1 MTDHSLV
8 FTLLFSAVLVLGLL
22 TKFYLASR
30 QIRHV
35 ARHRDSVPAAFAATI
50 SLQAHQKAADY
61 TMAKARFGLLEM
73 AFGAAVLLGWTLLGG
88 LDALNQALLHSG
100 LAAYGSLAPQLALL
114 AAFGLI
120 SGLLDLPFTLYSTFK
135 IEERFGFNKMTFRL
149 WLLDLVKAT
158 LVGAVIGLP
167 IVALI
172 LWLMGSAGKGWWLWA
187 WGVWMGFNL
196 LVLVLYPT
204 VIAPLFN
211 KFKPLEDEALKA
223 RVTALM
229 QRCGFAAKGLF
240 VMDGS
245 KRSAHAN
252 AYFTGFGA
260 AKRVVFYDTLLK
272 QLNPGEV
279 DAVLAHELGHFKH
292 KHILKRIVAM
302 FAMSLAGFA
311 LLGWLSSQVWFYT
324 GLGVRPNMAPTLGA
338 IASALPPGGALAP
351 WGGPASL
358 ITVPN
363 DALALL
369 LFLLVVPLFSFF
381 VSPVFAQFSRKHEFE
396 ADAYAVAQTDG
407 GDLRSA
413 LLKLYQDN
421 ASTLTPDPVFVK
433 FYYSHPPAS
442 ERLQRMTAPGI
453 NPSPESAAP

>member
-1 MTDHSLV
+1 MSDYSFT
-8 FTLLFSAVLVLGLL
+8 FTLLFCAVLVLGLL
-22 TKFYLASR
+22 VRFYLASR

-35 ARHRDSVPAAFAATI
+35 AAHRGAVPAAFAATI
-50 SLQAHQKAADY
+50 SLDAHQKAADY
-61 TMAKARFGLLEM
+61 TVTKARFGLLEM
-73 AFGAAVLLGWTLLGG
+73 AFGAALLLCWTLLGG
-88 LDALNQALLHSG
+88 IDVLNRAIAASG
-100 LAAYGSLAPQLALL
+100 LAAYGSLVPQLALL
-114 AAFGLI
+114 AVFGLV
-120 SGLLDLPFTLYSTFK
+120 SGVLDLPFTLYSTFS
-135 IEERFGFNKMTFRL
+135 IEERFGFNKMSFKL
-149 WLLDLVKAT
+149 WLADMVKGV
-158 LVGAVIGLP
+158 LVGAVVGLP
-167 IVALI
+167 VIALI
-172 LWLMGSAGKGWWLWA
+172 LWLMGSAGRWWWLWA
-187 WGVWMGFNL
+187 WGSWMGFNL

-211 KFKPLEDEALKA
+211 KFKPLDDEVLKT

-292 KHILKRIVAM
+292 KHIIKRIVSM

-311 LLGWLSSQVWFYT
+311 LLGWLSSQIWFYT
-324 GLGVRPNMAPTLGA
+324 GLGVRPNMTGA
-338 IASALPPGGALAP
+338 
-351 WGGPASL
+351 
-358 ITVPN
+358 N

-369 LFLLVVPLFSFF
+369 LFMLAIPLFSFF
-381 VSPVFAQFSRKHEFE
+381 ISPVFAQLSRKHEFE
-396 ADAYAVAQTDG
+396 ADAYAISQTDG
-407 GDLRSA
+407 RDLQSA
-413 LLKLYQDN
+413 LLKLYKDN

-442 ERLQRMTAPGI
+442 ERLSRMTPALEG
-453 NPSPESAAP
+453 AAP

>member
-1 MTDHSLV
+1 MPDYSFV

-22 TKFYLASR
+22 AKFYLASR

-35 ARHRDSVPAAFAATI
+35 ARHRDSVPAAFAASI
-50 SLQAHQKAADY
+50 SLEAHHKAADY
-61 TMAKARFGLLEM
+61 TVAKARFALLEM
-73 AFGAAVLLGWTLLGG
+73 SFGAAVLLGWTLLGG
-88 LDALNQALLHSG
+88 VDALNQALS
-100 LAAYGSLAPQLALL
+100 ASSLANWGPLVPQLALL

-120 SGLLDLPFTLYSTFK
+120 SGVLDLPFTLYSTFR
-135 IEERFGFNKMTFRL
+135 IEERFGFNKMTFKL
-149 WLLDLVKAT
+149 WLADLVKST
-158 LVGAVIGLP
+158 LVGIVIGLP

-172 LWLMGSAGKGWWLWA
+172 LWLMGSAGSLWWLWA

-204 VIAPLFN
+204 VIAPMFN

-272 QLNPGEV
+272 QLSPGEV

-292 KHILKRIVAM
+292 KHIIKRIVSM
-302 FAMSLAGFA
+302 FALSLAGFA

-324 GLGVRPNMAPTLGA
+324 GLGVQPNL
-338 IASALPPGGALAP
+338 GGA
-351 WGGPASL
+351 
-358 ITVPN
+358 N

-381 VSPVFAQFSRKHEFE
+381 ISPVFAQFSRKHEFE
-396 ADAYAVAQTDG
+396 ADAYAVSQTDG
-407 GDLRSA
+407 RDLQSA

-421 ASTLTPDPVFVK
+421 ASTLTPDPVYVK

-442 ERLQRMTAPGI
+442 ERLIRM
-453 NPSPESAAP
+453 NPSLGNAT

>member
-1 MTDHSLV
+1 MSDYSFIFTLV
-8 FTLLFSAVLVLGLL
+8 FCAVLVLGLL
-22 TKFYLASR
+22 VRFYLASR

-35 ARHRDSVPAAFAATI
+35 AAHRGAVPAAFAATI
-50 SLQAHQKAADY
+50 SLDAHKKAADY
-61 TMAKARFGLLEM
+61 TITKARFGLLEM
-73 AFGAAVLLGWTLLGG
+73 AFGAALLLCWTVLGG
-88 LDALNQALLHSG
+88 IDALNRAIVATG
-100 LAAYGSLAPQLALL
+100 LDAYGSLGPQLALL

-120 SGLLDLPFTLYSTFK
+120 SGVLDLPFTLYSTFS
-135 IEERFGFNKMTFRL
+135 IEERFGFNKMTFKL
-149 WLLDLVKAT
+149 WLADMAKGLV
-158 LVGAVIGLP
+158 VGAIVGLP
-167 IVALI
+167 VIALI
-172 LWLMGSAGKGWWLWA
+172 LWLMSSAGRWWWLWA
-187 WGVWMGFNL
+187 WGSWMGFNL

-211 KFKPLEDEALKA
+211 KFKPLDDEALKA

-292 KHILKRIVAM
+292 KHIIKRIISM

-324 GLGVRPNMAPTLGA
+324 GLGVRPNMTGA
-338 IASALPPGGALAP
+338 
-351 WGGPASL
+351 
-358 ITVPN
+358 N

-369 LFLLVVPLFSFF
+369 LFMLAIPLFSFF
-381 VSPVFAQFSRKHEFE
+381 ISPVFAQLSRKHEFE
-396 ADAYAVAQTDG
+396 ADAYAISQTDG
-407 GDLRSA
+407 RDLQSA
-413 LLKLYQDN
+413 LLKLYKDN

-442 ERLQRMTAPGI
+442 ERLSRMTPAPEG
-453 NPSPESAAP
+453 AAP

>member
-1 MTDHSLV
+1 MQNYSFIFTLV
-8 FTLLFSAVLVLGLL
+8 FAAALVVGLL
-22 TKFYLASR
+22 TRFYLATR

-35 ARHRDSVPAAFAATI
+35 AQNRSAVPVAFAATI
-50 SLQAHQKAADY
+50 SLESHQKAADY
-61 TMAKARFGLLEM
+61 TIAKARFGLLEM
-73 AFGAAVLLGWTLLGG
+73 AFGAALLLGWTLLGG
-88 LDALNQALLHSG
+88 IDALQQSINTTSLGS
-100 LAAYGSLAPQLALL
+100 YGRLVPQLALL
-114 AAFGLI
+114 AAFGII
-120 SGLLDLPFTLYSTFK
+120 SGVLDLPFTLYSTFK
-135 IEERFGFNKMTFRL
+135 IEERFGFNKMTFKL
-149 WLLDLVKAT
+149 WLSDTAKGLM
-158 LVGAVIGLP
+158 VGAIIGLP

-172 LWLMGSAGKGWWLWA
+172 LWLMASAGNLWWLWA
-187 WGVWMGFNL
+187 WGTWMGFNL

-211 KFKPLEDEALKA
+211 KFKPLDDDALRV

-272 QLNPGEV
+272 QLSPAEV

-292 KHILKRIVAM
+292 KHIVKRIVGM
-302 FAMSLAGFA
+302 FAMSLVGFA
-311 LLGWLSSQVWFYT
+311 LLGWLSSQIWFYT
-324 GLGVRPNMAPTLGA
+324 GLGVGPTLSG
-338 IASALPPGGALAP
+338 S
-351 WGGPASL
+351 
-358 ITVPN
+358 N

-369 LFLLVVPLFSFF
+369 LFMLVVPLFSFF
-381 VSPVFAQFSRKHEFE
+381 ISPLFAQLSRKHEFE
-396 ADAYAVAQTDG
+396 ADAYAVSQTDG
-407 GDLRSA
+407 KDLKSA

-442 ERLQRMTAPGI
+442 ERLARMNPIGI
-453 NPSPESAAP
+453 AA

>member
-1 MTDHSLV
+1 MNDPSLV
-8 FTLLFSAVLVLGLL
+8 FTLLFSALLVLGLL
-22 TKFYLASR
+22 TKFYLATR

-35 ARHRDSVPAAFAATI
+35 AKHRNQVPAAFASTI
-50 SLQAHQKAADY
+50 TLAAHQKAADY
-61 TMAKARFGLLEM
+61 TIAKARLGLLEM
-73 AFGAAVLLGWTLLGG
+73 AFASALLLGWTLLGG
-88 LDALNQALLHSG
+88 IDLLNRAIVNSG
-100 LAAYGSLAPQLALL
+100 LTAYGSLVPQLVLL

-120 SGLLDLPFTLYSTFK
+120 SGLLDLPFTLYKTFRL
-135 IEERFGFNKMTFRL
+135 EERFGFNKMTFKL
-149 WLLDLVKAT
+149 WLADLVKST
-158 LVGAVIGLP
+158 GVGVVVGLP

-172 LWLMGSAGKGWWLWA
+172 LWLMGSAGSLWWLWT
-187 WGVWMGFNL
+187 WVVWMGFNL
-196 LVLVLYPT
+196 LVLVLFPT

-211 KFKPLEDEALKA
+211 KFKPLDDEALKA

-260 AKRVVFYDTLLK
+260 SKRVVFYDTLLQ
-272 QLNPGEV
+272 QLNPAEV

-292 KHILKRIVAM
+292 KHIIKRIAVM

-324 GLGVRPNMAPTLGA
+324 GLGVRPNLLDA
-338 IASALPPGGALAP
+338 
-351 WGGPASL
+351 
-358 ITVPN
+358 N
-363 DALALL
+363 NALALL
-369 LFLLVVPLFSFF
+369 LFLLVVPLLSFF
-381 VSPVFAQFSRKHEFE
+381 VSPLMAQLSRQQEFE
-396 ADAYAVAQTDG
+396 ADAYAVAQTNG
-407 GDLRSA
+407 RDLQSA
-413 LLKLYQDN
+413 LLKLYKDN

-442 ERLQRMTAPGI
+442 ERLGRMAPM
-453 NPSPESAAP
+453 NPSSESATA

>member
-1 MTDHSLV
+1 MTDYSLV
-8 FTLLFSAVLVLGLL
+8 FTGVFSAMLVLGLL
-22 TKFYLASR
+22 AKFYLASR

-35 ARHRDSVPAAFAATI
+35 ARHRGAVPAAFANTI
-50 SLQAHQKAADY
+50 SLEAHQKAADY
-61 TMAKARFGLLEM
+61 TIAKARFGMLEM

-88 LDALNQALLHSG
+88 IDALNQALAGSSLG
-100 LAAYGSLAPQLALL
+100 AYGTLLPQLALL
-114 AAFGLI
+114 AAFGLV
-120 SGLLDLPFTLYSTFK
+120 SGVLDLPFTLYSTFR
-135 IEERFGFNKMTFRL
+135 IEERFGFNKMTFKL
-149 WLLDLVKAT
+149 WLADLVKST
-158 LVGAVIGLP
+158 LVGLVIGLP

-172 LWLMGSAGKGWWLWA
+172 LWLMGSAGSLWWLWA
-187 WGVWMGFNL
+187 WGAWMGFNL

-204 VIAPLFN
+204 VIAPMFN

-272 QLNPGEV
+272 QLSPGEV

-292 KHILKRIVAM
+292 KHIIKRIVSM

-324 GLGVRPNMAPTLGA
+324 GLGVRPNLNGA
-338 IASALPPGGALAP
+338 
-351 WGGPASL
+351 
-358 ITVPN
+358 N

-381 VSPVFAQFSRKHEFE
+381 ISPLFAQFSRKHEFE

-407 GDLRSA
+407 RDLQSA

-442 ERLQRMTAPGI
+442 ERLGRMT
-453 NPSPESAAP
+453 PSLESATT

>member
-1 MTDHSLV
+1 MSDYSFV
-8 FTLLFSAVLVLGLL
+8 FTLVFCAALLLGLL
-22 TKFYLASR
+22 TRFYLASR

-35 ARHRDSVPAAFAATI
+35 ALHRNQVPAAFSDII
-50 SLQAHQKAADY
+50 SLEAHQKAADY
-61 TMAKARFGLLEM
+61 TITKARFGLIEM
-73 AFGAAVLLGWTLLGG
+73 AFGAVLLLGWTMFGG
-88 LDALNQALLHSG
+88 IDALNQALTGALSG
-100 LAAYGSLAPQLALL
+100 YNSLVPQLALL
-114 AAFGLI
+114 AAFGVV
-120 SGLLDLPFTLYSTFK
+120 SGLLDLPFTLYNIFS
-135 IEERFGFNKMTFRL
+135 IEERFGFNKMTFKL
-149 WLLDLVKAT
+149 WLADAVKGT
-158 LVGAVIGLP
+158 LVGALIGLP

-172 LWLMGSAGKGWWLWA
+172 LWLMASAGSLWWLWA
-187 WGVWMGFNL
+187 WATWIVFNL
-196 LVLVLYPT
+196 LILVLYPT

-211 KFKPLEDEALKA
+211 KFKPLDDEVLKV

-292 KHILKRIVAM
+292 KHIIKRIVSM
-302 FAMSLAGFA
+302 FAMSLLGFA
-311 LLGWLSSQVWFYT
+311 LLGWLSAQTWFYT
-324 GLGVRPNMAPTLGA
+324 GLGVRPN
-338 IASALPPGGALAP
+338 
-351 WGGPASL
+351 L
-358 ITVPN
+358 IGSN

-369 LFLLVVPLFSFF
+369 LFMLVVPLFSFF

-396 ADAYAVAQTDG
+396 ADAYAVAQTEG
-407 GDLRSA
+407 RDLQTA
-413 LLKLYQDN
+413 LLKLYKDN

-442 ERLQRMTAPGI
+442 ERLARMQPAGLSYRNESTA
-453 NPSPESAAP
+453 